1 MSGGY
6 SAATALL
13 GRGAALPVTTAKLAA
28 EHSAFSTRAA
38 LASVTLALILLIA
51 KAWAAYATDST
62 AMLGSLADTALDV
75 IASIDDT
82 RRRADRC
89 SSRGQRPSLRARQ
102 GRGARRARAGRA
114 DFRLGGRHRV
124 ARGRSAHA
132 WRADR
137 GDGPRHHRV
146 TVRDRRDVRAAWY
159 QRRVIA
165 RTGSV
170 AIKTDNVHY
179 KSDLMLNG
187 AVIAAWCSTR
197 RCTSRAPTRCSGSR
211 IALWLLWGAWRASS
225 EAVNQLMDREWP
237 EEERQLFLAACA
249 AYPQLEGLHDL
260 RTRSSGTMRFAQF
273 HVWVPADW
281 TVQEAHDRLDAVEE
295 ELQERFPGTEILIH
309 VDPEG
314 QTDRET
320 LLPSDI
326 TERAE

>member
-1 MSGGY
+1 M
-6 SAATALL
+6 
-13 GRGAALPVTTAKLAA
+13 TTAKIAA
-28 EHSAFSTRAA
+28 EHSVQATRAA

-75 IASIDDT
+75 IASLTTIVGV
-82 RRRADRC
+82 RIAAIPAD
-89 SSRGQRPSLRARQ
+89 S
-102 GRGARRARAGRA
+102 
-114 DFRLGGRHRV
+114 DHRFGHGKAEALV
-124 ARGRSAHA
+124 ALAQVVLITVSAIGIG
-132 WRADR
+132 WRAIDR
-137 GDGPRHHRV
+137 LMSGAQTDAMGAGIAV
-146 TVRDRRDVRAAWY
+146 SLLAIAFTFVLLWY

-187 AVIAAWCSTR
+187 AVIVALLLDQALHV
-197 RCTSRAPTRCSGSR
+197 AGADALFGIG

-237 EEERQLFLAACA
+237 EEERQRFLAACA
-249 AYPQLEGLHDL
+249 DYPELEGLHDL
-260 RTRSSGTMRFAQF
+260 RTRSSGTVRFVQF

-281 TVQEAHDRLDAVEE
+281 TVQQAHDRLDRVEE
-295 ELQERFPGTEILIH
+295 QLQERFPGTEILIH
-309 VDPEG
+309 VDPHG

-320 LLPSDI
+320 LLPQAI
-326 TERAE
+326 TERAT